1 MTETTSRVRDI
12 IREHSGTRHY
22 AAVEGNSDLRRDLRA
37 DDLDLMCISIALEM
51 EFGIDIG
58 DAEFAAIE
66 TVADIEAL
74 VGGKVGAKADD

>member
-1 MTETTSRVRDI
+1 MTNGRVHAI
-12 IREHSGTRHY
+12 IRDHTKFPHFQP
-22 AAVEGNSDLRRDLRA
+22 VESNSDLRRDLRA

-66 TVADIEAL
+66 TVGDLENL
-74 VGGKVGAKADD
+74 VTAKVGVRADG